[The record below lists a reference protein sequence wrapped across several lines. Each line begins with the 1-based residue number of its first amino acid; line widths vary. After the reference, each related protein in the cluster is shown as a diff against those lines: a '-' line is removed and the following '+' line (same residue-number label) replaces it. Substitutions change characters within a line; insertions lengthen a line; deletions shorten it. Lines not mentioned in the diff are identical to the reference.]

1 MSLYINYLIVI
12 WITCK
17 ASFKDKPCYS
27 EAGIGCTVYYSSK
40 QDCASLSA
48 NFPEL
53 YQREDGLYPD
63 KPSLFDLIPI
73 EEKWTDK
80 STGKHYMYPG
90 VNVTF
95 KVPPNAS
102 FKSVKGFELIGR
114 STNPDDTRCFVF
126 SFNGS
131 QLNANTKDGEI
142 QFRIWAIVV
151 QIETFFDFEVFS
163 LPKPPEN
170 ELDGMSIIKTVT
182 MNMRYDLSKPSANWI
197 TTISFY
203 PSSVDKLIY
212 IRFVEPPE
220 QYNFTQFVV
229 NLWELDQHNND
240 VKVVKSVTISQY
252 EHYFH
257 DVPPGQYKVKVEPK
271 SSYASGQCF
280 CFNNNG
286 VCVSCARTTTR
297 PIIIENLSTSGTT
310 TTSTTTTTSATTTTT
325 NTVTGPD
332 TSFTTNTYTPSPVD
346 VGPDSPNAEKV
357 VAVVFGII
365 LGLLLVGILA
375 FIAYSNRRKKHDSEN
390 IETDPFEDHAP
401 TTSYKP
407 TDTTSYPTT
416 ESAYHINTGELV
428 KIPTVFIVCAEDHQY
443 HVNAVEAFA
452 RFLDSHCQCNVVY
465 APWCLHEYLD
475 GKFRWVINTIEKA
488 DFVIIVNSELSY
500 HQFKSWKN
508 KEDKFW
514 KSPDASQTFDLYMSS
529 VSQITKR
536 IINVNNHFK
545 CIIVHFNY
553 TANKFS
559 LDELCIGAE
568 YQIPKHIHELM
579 CQIHQMDNRRAGYDN
594 IGYFADLIGSTSD
607 GQHLSTCITLA
618 ANFEKQNPN
627 WFNEYFEN
635 AEQFDSGISSPSTS
649 LGGETGNKRSS
660 NVSSDGYVKDSHQTS
675 PPKYNIRGYNSRQN
689 SFDDNNIVDN
699 FSRQAL
705 RTSDP
710 SSDDFTFKAPSDI
723 EDEDI
728 LSQQLRQEIYDLNRR
743 ALESQYQNEIAPP
756 YHPSIVFRGM
766 SQEEEIQS
774 LGGQSV

>member
-1 MSLYINYLIVI
+1 MSLYIYYLIVI
-12 WITCK
+12 WITCE
-17 ASFKDKPCYS
+17 AEFKNKPCYS
-27 EAGIGCTVYYSSK
+27 EAGIGCDVSYSTK

-73 EEKWTDK
+73 EEKWT
-80 STGKHYMYPG
+80 SSGKQYMYPG

-102 FKSVKGFELIGR
+102 FKTVKGFELIGR
-114 STNPDDTRCFVF
+114 TTNPDETRCFVF

-131 QLNANTKDGEI
+131 LLNASTKDVKI
-142 QFRIWAIVV
+142 QFKIWAIIV

-170 ELDGMSIIKTVT
+170 ELDGMSITKTVT
-182 MNMRYDLSKPSANWI
+182 MNPRFDLSKPSADWI

-203 PSSVDKLIY
+203 PSSIDKLIY
-212 IRFVEPPE
+212 IRFVEPPQ
-220 QYNFTQFVV
+220 QYNFTQFVIK
-229 NLWELDQHNND
+229 LWELDQSNND
-240 VKVVKSVTISQY
+240 VKVVKDVTISQY
-252 EHYFH
+252 EYYFH
-257 DVPPGQYKVKVEPK
+257 DVPPGRYKVKVEPK
-271 SSYASGQCF
+271 STFQECF
-280 CFNNNG
+280 CLNSNG
-286 VCVSCARTTTR
+286 LCVSCARTTTR
-297 PIIIENLSTSGTT
+297 PIIIENS
-310 TTSTTTTTSATTTTT
+310 TT

-332 TSFTTNTYTPSPVD
+332 TSFPTSTNTLSPV
-346 VGPDSPNAEKV
+346 VGGSDGGTDSPNAEKV

-375 FIAYSNRRKKHDSEN
+375 FIAYSNRRKKHDSEK
-390 IETDPFEDHAP
+390 IETDPFEDNAP
-401 TTSYKP
+401 PTSYLTIEP
-407 TDTTSYPTT
+407 TFDQTGST
-416 ESAYHINTGELV
+416 ENAYHINPEDLV
-428 KIPTVFIVCAEDHQY
+428 KIPTVYIVCAEDHQY

-452 RFLDSHCQCNVVY
+452 RFLDSHCQCKVVY

-488 DFVIIVNSELSY
+488 DFVVIVNSELSY

-508 KEDKFW
+508 KGDKLW
-514 KSPDASQTFDLYMSS
+514 KSPDGSQTFDLYMSS

-536 IINVNNHFK
+536 ILNVNNHFK

-553 TANKFS
+553 TANEFS
-559 LDELCIGAE
+559 LDELCTGAE

-594 IGYFADLIGSTSD
+594 IGFFADLIGSTAD
-607 GQHLSTCITLA
+607 GQHLSTCINWA
-618 ANFEKQNPN
+618 ANFEKQNPS

-635 AEQFDSGISSPSTS
+635 GEQFDSGISSPSNS
-649 LGGETGNKRSS
+649 LGGETVIKRSS
-660 NVSSDGYVKDSHQTS
+660 DGSADGHVRDPHQTS
-675 PPKYNIRGYNSRQN
+675 SPKYNLRVCRSRQN
-689 SFDDNNIVDN
+689 SFEDNNFVDN
-699 FSRQAL
+699 FSEQTQ

-710 SSDDFTFKAPSDI
+710 SSDDFTFKPPSDI

-743 ALESQYQNEIAPP
+743 ALESQYQNDIAPP